1 MRYTG
6 VVYGLD
12 PLDLMPSKAAK
23 PQQPGPQSREEIL
36 EDRVMKTPQLAE
48 RAATIADSAEDIRGI
63 TMTLKRNR
71 EKFVNKRNDFES
83 ELERLETETIR
94 TAQRDLQVTLEVA
107 APKQA
112 KEILRSMLASDPADP
127 ADDVMK
133 DVVGIVKLLPVNKLK
148 KILAEFKTDEERK
161 VLHKILV
168 EIGELDE
175 RGTQLTR
182 SEP

>member
-1 MRYTG
+1 
-6 VVYGLD
+6 
-12 PLDLMPSKAAK
+12 
-23 PQQPGPQSREEIL
+23 
-36 EDRVMKTPQLAE
+36 
-48 RAATIADSAEDIRGI
+48 
-63 TMTLKRNR
+63 MTLKRNR

-83 ELERLETETIR
+83 ELVRLETETIR
-94 TAQRDLQVTLEVA
+94 TAQRDLQITLEVA

-112 KEILRSMLASDPADP
+112 KEILRSMLASDSADP

-133 DVVGIVKLLPVNKLK
+133 DVVGIIKLLPVNKLK

-161 VLHKILV
+161 VLHRILV